1 MHGEIKLKSELGQG
15 TTTTF
20 WIPFNK
26 SQSTKLGSPLTDA
39 RPVPERFRS
48 DMTTTGCVSADR
60 SVDAES
66 LQDAAPLHHFNDGT
80 GTGLG
85 AMLPEEG
92 PNDESVQQDIDRK
105 SVHVLVVEDKYVVKS
120 SRVCSFVSM
129 NQILTCLLQCYQPAD
144 RSQDSQEIWILRECG
159 VEWQGSSR
167 LFIGSS

>member
-26 SQSTKLGSPLTDA
+26 TQSTKLGSPLTDA
-39 RPVPERFRS
+39 RPVPERFWS
-48 DMTTTGCVSADR
+48 DMRTTGCVSAHR
-60 SVDAES
+60 SVVGES
-66 LQDAAPLHHFNDGT
+66 LQDAAPLDHFNSGT
-80 GTGLG
+80 GTGIG

-105 SVHVLVVEDKYVVKS
+105 SVHVLVVEDKYVVNS

-129 NQILTCLLQCYQPAD
+129 NQVLTCLLQCYQPAD
-144 RSQDSQEIWILRECG
+144 RSQDS
-159 VEWQGSSR
+159 
-167 LFIGSS
+167 